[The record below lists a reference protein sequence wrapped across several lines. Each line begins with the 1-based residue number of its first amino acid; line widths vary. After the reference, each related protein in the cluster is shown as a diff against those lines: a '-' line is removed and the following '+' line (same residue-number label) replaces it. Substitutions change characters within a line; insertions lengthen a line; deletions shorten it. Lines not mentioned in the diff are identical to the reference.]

1 MTNFTNDGH
10 LNAPCYWCGKPA
22 ADGERVAIFDASSR
36 FWMHLSCERLYY
48 EEERNDEKAL
58 SGLLKFVRRQASGI
72 ATTKMRRLD
81 RFEPVAGVT
90 GKHADAHRCR

>member
-1 MTNFTNDGH
+1 MTKMEGEAMTNFTNDGH

-48 EEERNDEKAL
+48 EEERMMKRL
-58 SGLLKFVRRQASGI
+58 SPGS
-72 ATTKMRRLD
+72 
-81 RFEPVAGVT
+81 
-90 GKHADAHRCR
+90 